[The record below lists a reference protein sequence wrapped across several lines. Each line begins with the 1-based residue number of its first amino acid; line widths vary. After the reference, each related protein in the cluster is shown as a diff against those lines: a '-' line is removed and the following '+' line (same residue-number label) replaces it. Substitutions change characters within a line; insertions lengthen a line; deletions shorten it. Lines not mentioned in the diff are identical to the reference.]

1 MIDYANKHQA
11 AAGLKIGA
19 KEFLRLE
26 NIAAVA
32 MTAVAADYAV
42 DHGVDAGN
50 AAVAADGVARKHY
63 AGRVTASK
71 LDAAISAVLRGENAI
86 KYGVAIDLIHRAL
99 RAITSRCPDMI
110 PGDAAYAAV
119 CKSQFPFGFA
129 GDSGAVTQYY

>member
-1 MIDYANKHQA
+1 MINYANKHQA
-11 AAGLKIGA
+11 AAGLKISA

-42 DHGVDAGN
+42 DYDVDCGVD
-50 AAVAADGVARKHY
+50 AAVAADGVARKYY
-63 AGRVTASK
+63 AGRVTASQ

-119 CKSQFPFGFA
+119 CK
-129 GDSGAVTQYY
+129 